1 MKKILLYLIVALMI
15 SSASYARIIV
25 IQTGFNGLRVF
36 NPASVTDAHVGDT
49 VQWVW
54 VSGLQH
60 TTVSTTIPAGAPA
73 WNDTLV
79 NGSPPFNYKITVPG
93 TYNYQCVIHILSGM
107 TGSFVASPAGIQ
119 QIGSVV
125 KSFELKQNYPNPFNP
140 STAINFSIPR
150 NSFVS
155 LKIYDIKG
163 SLVSNL
169 LNENM
174 NAGEYKYDYNA
185 VNLASGIYLYRIQV
199 TDPSGM
205 ASNYTVTK
213 QMVLIK

>member
-1 MKKILLYLIVALMI
+1 
-15 SSASYARIIV
+15 
-25 IQTGFNGLRVF
+25 
-36 NPASVTDAHVGDT
+36 
-49 VQWVW
+49 
-54 VSGLQH
+54 
-60 TTVSTTIPAGAPA
+60 
-73 WNDTLV
+73 
-79 NGSPPFNYKITVPG
+79 
-93 TYNYQCVIHILSGM
+93 M
-107 TGSFVASPAGIQ
+107 TGSFVASPVGIQ

-140 STAINFSIPR
+140 STSINFSIPR

-163 SLVSNL
+163 SLVWTL
-169 LNENM
+169 VNENM

-185 VNLASGIYLYRIQV
+185 FKLASGIYLYRIQV

-205 ASNYTVTK
+205 ASNYSVTK

>member
-1 MKKILLYLIVALMI
+1 MKKILFYLVIALLI
-15 SSASYARIIV
+15 TPVLNARIIT
-25 IQTGFNGLRVF
+25 IQVGFNGLRVF
-36 NPASVTDAHVGDT
+36 SPASVTDAHVGDT

-54 VSGLQH
+54 VSGLEH
-60 TTVSTTIPAGAPA
+60 STTSTTIPAGAPA

-79 NGSPPFNYKITVPG
+79 STSPPFNYKITVQG
-93 TYNYQCVIHILSGM
+93 TYNYECIFHILFGM

-125 KSFELKQNYPNPFNP
+125 KSYELKQNYPNPFNP

-155 LKIYDIKG
+155 LKVYDIRG

-169 LNENM
+169 LNETM
-174 NAGEYKYDYNA
+174 NAGVYKYDYNA
-185 VNLASGIYLYRIQV
+185 VNLSSGIYLYRIDV
-199 TDPSGM
+199 TDPSGS
-205 ASNYTVTK
+205 ASKFSVTK
-213 QMVLIK
+213 QMVLVK